1 MITTHATPRLH
12 VASGLSLINPATF
25 VAVRNAGEEYA
36 EVQITDRNDNVI
48 ATIKS
53 RFRSDNYAYFDV
65 SEIVKSQFRKFVEP
79 IRPVVASFV
88 VDTDE
93 LFTIYK
99 IKLGTEVFVGRAIFA
114 GTIYNDFEFTL
125 FPTNAPRVQND
136 FEKHVIYSDDLQ
148 DPYYF
153 LVDFEEIDYNYQD
166 FN

>member
-25 VAVRNAGEEYA
+25 VAIRTASEDYA
-36 EVQITDRNDNVI
+36 EIEITDRNDNTI
-48 ATIKS
+48 ATIRA
-53 RFRSDNYAYFDV
+53 RFRADNYAYFDV
-65 SEIVKSQFRKFVEP
+65 SEIVKTLFVKYKEP
-79 IRPVVASFV
+79 VRPVPSSFV

-99 IKLGTEVFVGRAIFA
+99 IKLGTETFVGRAIFA
-114 GTIYNDFEFTL
+114 GTIYNHFEFTIT
-125 FPTNAPRVQND
+125 PTNAPRVQSD
-136 FEKHVIYSDDLQ
+136 FEKHVIYSDDLI

-153 LVDFEEIDYNYQD
+153 LVDFEELDYSSQD